1 MKLYGYVGVSVF
13 FLYFCYSLLLKF
25 QKHDDANFY
34 LAMLYNTAFV
44 SRK

>member
-13 FLYFCYSLLLKF
+13 FLYFCYSLLKF
-25 QKHDDANFY
+25 QKHDDANFH
-34 LAMLYNTAFV
+34 LAMLYYTAFV